1 MVLSYRKGE
10 YITIKKI
17 FGMVVF
23 DSSQMKKKNVINY
36 NLLNLPTRITFA
48 NYMGDI
54 SYTYSAMGEKL
65 AEQYL
70 YGTDRTH
77 GLDAY
82 DFGARTYFADRMQW
96 GQMDPL
102 CEKYYNISPY
112 AYCMNNPVNLIDPIG
127 MEPVYNMDGEF
138 LGTTSEG
145 FTGDVMIYSGFMKI
159 NFESYSRKMLEEK
172 MSDYFRAYDTV
183 NGSNRDGLSND
194 TKSKIWTD
202 LVSHFEGTQIYDE
215 KFSMSTILGGVIEF
229 KDIGSNHWLS
239 EHNYNEHYGYIRG
252 GDRYKESYETTVE
265 NLASSI
271 IVHEWYTHIRK
282 DAGKRFKS
290 HRLAYKNV
298 INWKPFWDKTT
309 DRYKFFCLWQLQYY
323 TKKETGRSQVDP
335 IYRNLF
341 NRYVK

>member
-1 MVLSYRKGE
+1 MHAYSSTASEVQSRK
-10 YITIKKI
+10 
-17 FGMVVF
+17 
-23 DSSQMKKKNVINY
+23 Y
-36 NLLNLPTRITFA
+36 NGKELDK
-48 NYMGDI
+48 M
-54 SYTYSAMGEKL
+54 
-65 AEQYL
+65 
-70 YGTDRTH
+70 H
-77 GLDAY
+77 GLNTY
-82 DFGARTYFADRMQW
+82 DYGARQYDPILGRWDRV
-96 GQMDPL
+96 DPL
-102 CEKYYNISPY
+102 CEKYYGISPY

-159 NFESYSRKMLEEK
+159 NFESYTRKMLEEN
-172 MSDYFRAYDTV
+172 MSDYFRTYDTV

-239 EHNYNEHYGYIRG
+239 EHNYNEHYGSIRG